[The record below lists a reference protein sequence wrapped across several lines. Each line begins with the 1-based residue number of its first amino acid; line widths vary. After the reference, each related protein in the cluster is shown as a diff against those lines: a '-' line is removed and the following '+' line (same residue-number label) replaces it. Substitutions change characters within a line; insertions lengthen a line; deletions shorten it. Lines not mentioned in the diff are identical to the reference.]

1 MKNNLFLILVAA
13 LAVGSIDSAN
23 AGKFVD
29 VSNLG
34 TGLVETT
41 SNGGTNT
48 VNATLISADQRWT
61 RDKTYIV
68 TKNTIIKAGVTLTID
83 PGTLIRCE
91 YPTTSSFSGINP
103 ADPGALLAH
112 RGGRFMA
119 QGTVEAPII
128 VTSMDDPNVPGGIS
142 TIPAVENVG
151 VSGANTGSSGNQR
164 ILRAGVSVNGTTIS
178 VVSGATTNNYTG
190 TNNTT
195 GGEYTVPDTSAVITA
210 NVRSYSLSPTNTAG
224 NVFKWDALFGGLVTA
239 GRANVSARLTA
250 NMNARTTAAVDGGGG
265 GASNSDST
273 VCRGTEAIEG
283 MAGYT
288 GYTWYGGDDDLD
300 SSGTVRFVSNRY
312 GGFVIISGKELN
324 GFTWCGTGT
333 RTVSDFTES
342 YGNAD
347 DDNEY
352 FGGCVGSKYAIG
364 AFSGDDGFDT
374 DQGYCGVNQFLLQL
388 QNSCDRSGFNTFI
401 NPSSNNYGTGTG
413 KRYENAGD
421 QCSENDGPENC
432 SMTSLVI
439 PMTVLTHANY
449 TAIGRGYGP
458 SGWMTSGTG
467 SSSAPLD
474 GPNLRDKAAAKFY
487 NSIWMDVPHAGP
499 TIVSTTKI
507 DTDPSTTVND
517 AIYHLI
523 TTRTTGGYDGSGLA
537 DDLVT
542 TKTDGPGEPDLT
554 FRNCAWY
561 RCGLAK
567 GYASVD
573 SNNVPGTLADAT
585 YLTGK
590 YTYAN
595 WLTRT
600 NDANWTIASKSN
612 IMPEGDFNSNG
623 RDQQGDGNLGSGSR
637 PYNYYGVTGGWAA
650 ASTNTNTL
658 HCVDWIIGRTNVFS
672 TNSVTRDNSNGNAF
686 NLNPGYS
693 VPIDNRTD
701 GTLDLRLGSTSD
713 ARTAVN
719 LTGTSSSLPARGNL
733 SQGANF
739 LGAFCDNNWARGW
752 TMLERAGVFSSAVGT
767 TQIAPVVVV
776 TVSGG
781 KPVVNFDTVSGVK
794 YSVEASVDNKFYRP
808 LATVTGTGSSYPYT
822 VNTGL
827 NASAAQVA
835 QYTSATTGAR
845 STTESTYAA
854 IPAAIS
860 ATPLFF
866 RVMAY

>member
-1 MKNNLFLILVAA
+1 MKKNLFLILVAA
-13 LAVGSIDSAN
+13 FAASSIQSAN
-23 AGKFVD
+23 AAKFVD
-29 VSNLG
+29 VANLG
-34 TGLVETT
+34 NGLVEST
-41 SNGGTNT
+41 SNGATSGTT
-48 VNATLISADQRWT
+48 VNATLISVDQRWT

-68 TKNTIIKAGVTLTID
+68 SKNTIIKAGVTLTID

-91 YPTTSSFSGINP
+91 YPTTTSSSGINP
-103 ADPGALLAH
+103 ADPGAILAH
-112 RGGRFMA
+112 RGGRIMA
-119 QGTVEAPII
+119 QGTSDAPIV
-128 VTSMDDPNVPGGIS
+128 VTSMDDPNVPGGIN
-142 TIPAVENVG
+142 TVPAVENFG
-151 VSGANTGSSGNQR
+151 VSGANTGTDGNQK
-164 ILRAGVSVNGTTIS
+164 ILRAGLSAAGSAVTGSALISGTIGSSGEYSIADGTGLSSSVRAYSLTPS
-178 VVSGATTNNYTG
+178 ATT
-190 TNNTT
+190 
-195 GGEYTVPDTSAVITA
+195 
-210 NVRSYSLSPTNTAG
+210 G
-224 NVFKWDALFGGLVTA
+224 NVFKWDALFGGIVTA

-250 NMNARTTAAVDGGGG
+250 NMNARTSPAVDGGGG
-265 GASNSDST
+265 GSVLADST
-273 VCRGTEAIEG
+273 PCRGTEAIEG

-300 SSGTVRFVSNRY
+300 SSGCIRYVSNRY
-312 GGFVIISGKELN
+312 GGFVIALNKELN
-324 GFTWCGTGT
+324 GFTWCGTGQ
-333 RTVSDFTES
+333 RTVGEFVES

-347 DDNEY
+347 DDHEY
-352 FGGCVGSKYAIG
+352 FGGCVGLKYAIG

-388 QNSCDRSGFNTFI
+388 QNSCDRAGFSTFI
-401 NPSSNNYGTGTG
+401 TPSTSNYNTGTG

-432 SMTSLVI
+432 DMTALAL

-458 SGWMTSGTG
+458 SGWMRSGTG

-507 DTDPSTTVND
+507 DTNPANTVND

-523 TTRTTGGYDGSGLA
+523 TTRTSGGYDGSGVA

-542 TKTDGPGEPDLT
+542 INTDGPGEPDLT
-554 FRNCAWY
+554 FKNCAWY

-567 GYASVD
+567 GYTSVD

-585 YLTGK
+585 YQTGK

-595 WLTRT
+595 WLGRT
-600 NDANWTIASKSN
+600 NDPNWAIASKSN

-623 RDQQGDGNLGSGSR
+623 RDQQTDGNLGSGTR
-637 PYNYYGVTGGWAA
+637 PYNYYGATGGQAT
-650 ASTNTNTL
+650 ASANASYRK
-658 HCVDWIIGRTNVFS
+658 CVDWIISPSITFS
-672 TNSVTRDNSNGNAF
+672 TTGATRDTSNGNAF
-686 NLNPGYS
+686 NLNPGYV

-701 GTLDLRLGSTSD
+701 GTLDLRLSSSSD
-713 ARTAVN
+713 ARTAIVP
-719 LTGTSSSLPARGNL
+719 TGMSSSLPTRGNL
-733 SQGANF
+733 STGADF
-739 LGAFCDNNWARGW
+739 LGAFRDNNWARGW
-752 TMLERAGVFSSAVGT
+752 TMLEKAGVFSGTVGS

-776 TVSGG
+776 SVSNG
-781 KPVVNFDTVSGVK
+781 KPVVSFQADSGIK

-808 LATVTGTGSSYPYT
+808 LATVTGSGSTYNYP
-822 VNTGL
+822 VSTGL
-827 NASAAQVA
+827 TASATQGA
-835 QYTSATTGAR
+835 QYSSATTGAR

-854 IPAAIS
+854 IPTDIS
-860 ATPLFF
+860 GSPLFF